1 MTLRDIAA
9 KLELTDLTPEI
20 ESQKTGE
27 VEGAHASDLLSDVL
41 AHAPVNGLLVTLQ
54 SHMNVVA
61 VATHAGL
68 AGIIFSSGRKPD
80 AAVLKKAV
88 EEKMPLFATK
98 DTTFDAAGKLYALG
112 LRGKRL

>member
-1 MTLRDIAA
+1 MNLHDVARHLD
-9 KLELTDLTPEI
+9 LTDLTPDI
-20 ESQKTGE
+20 DAQKTGE

-41 AHAPVNGLLVTLQ
+41 ANAPVNGVLVTLQ

-61 VATHAGL
+61 VAAHAGL

-80 AAVLKKAV
+80 HAVLKKAA
-88 EEKMPLFATK
+88 EEKIPLFTTK
-98 DTTFDAAGKLYALG
+98 DTTFDVAGKLYALG